1 MIKALTN
8 PDVKIMLKLFILL
21 IIPFGL
27 FGQTPCLDA
36 VVNASGMIGEF
47 IPQCEDDGSYSPMQC
62 WGSTGYCWCVD
73 ENGIEIPG
81 TSLGPGEGFPDCI
94 VQSDSL
100 DVLFIGNSYTMYN
113 ELPNLVSSI
122 ADSMGDLLNTGQS
135 LLGGASFQ
143 SHSTNSNTMNLIM
156 SGNWDY
162 VVLQEQSQYPSFPLW
177 QVEQDVFPYASQLN
191 SLVNEYNECGR
202 TVFFMTWGR
211 ENGDQNNCGNW
222 PPVCTYEGMDDL
234 LRERYMIM
242 ANNNSALV
250 SPVGAVWRFI
260 RDSEY
265 DIDLYSSDGSHP
277 SFLGSY
283 VAAICFYT
291 TLFQKN
297 PLEIPWDPS
306 LGVSENDAQLIHEAV
321 KQVVYDNFEEWSIES
336 NDIDNDGICNNLDN
350 CPETYNPL
358 QEDFDFDNTGDGC
371 DGLSINETTE
381 WKKLIRIIDFL
392 GREVKTNKGFHFEI
406 YDDGSV
412 DKKYHI
418 K

>member
-1 MIKALTN
+1 
-8 PDVKIMLKLFILL
+8 MLKLFIL
-21 IIPFGL
+21 ITIPFGL
-27 FGQTPCLDA
+27 FAQTPCLDA
-36 VVNASGMIGEF
+36 VANASGVIGEF

-73 ENGIEIPG
+73 VNGIEIPG
-81 TSLGPGEGFPDCI
+81 TSLGPGEGLPDC
-94 VQSDSL
+94 VGQSDTL

-113 ELPNLVSSI
+113 NLPSLISSI
-122 ADSMGDLLNTGQS
+122 ASSMGDELNTDQS
-135 LLGGASFQ
+135 LLGGASLQ
-143 SHSTNSNTMNLIM
+143 SHTNNNTTTNLIM

-191 SLVNEYNECGR
+191 NLVNEYNECGR

-211 ENGDQNNCGNW
+211 ENGDQNNCENW

-242 ANNNSALV
+242 ADNNNALA

-265 DIDLYSSDGSHP
+265 DIDLYIADGSHP
-277 SFLGSY
+277 SVLGSY

-297 PLEIPWDPS
+297 PLEIPWDIS
-306 LGVSENDAQLIHEAV
+306 LGISENTAQLIHEAV
-321 KQVVYDNFEEWSIES
+321 KQVVYDSFEEWNIES

-358 QEDFDFDNTGDGC
+358 QEDFDFDNTGDEC
-371 DGLSINETTE
+371 DGLSIIETPGKT
-381 WKKLIRIIDFL
+381 KLIRIIDFL
-392 GREVKTNKGFHFEI
+392 GRDVETNKGFQFEI

-412 DKKYHI
+412 DKKYLI